1 VAKRIAGTG
10 GSVRGV
16 IGDGA
21 RPRETSTGASERREA
36 RPRRSAASNDRGT
49 PEGNADDVGARELDV
64 GEPPRDCG
72 SADTGLA
79 PWAPDAGRENAVK
92 SSGCLQWVG
101 LTVAGSR
108 LAKGR
113 GMSRNCELKLSGDR
127 VQRACGDRV
136 LGWAPLFGYLLTA
149 GLGIAAAVSGCA
161 TRDPEPATF
170 EEPIVDVQRGASLV
184 NSGAA
189 SGLPSVEAPST
200 QPVGAEKSAAS
211 DKNAAFHKNAVSQV
225 AAREHVEH
233 KSVAASEPAVSSA
246 ALTVKRFVVTT
257 GVADREPLDLGE
269 TLIAGA
275 PVFAFTELA
284 SGDGASAQVEVVFEH
299 ESGRKVGHAKLDVP
313 AAKTRWRTWGV
324 SRNVSEPG
332 RWVAVLL
339 DGEKR
344 ELSRVAFT
352 VSAAAEPVPLVANG
366 S

>member
-1 VAKRIAGTG
+1 
-10 GSVRGV
+10 
-16 IGDGA
+16 
-21 RPRETSTGASERREA
+21 
-36 RPRRSAASNDRGT
+36 
-49 PEGNADDVGARELDV
+49 
-64 GEPPRDCG
+64 
-72 SADTGLA
+72 
-79 PWAPDAGRENAVK
+79 
-92 SSGCLQWVG
+92 
-101 LTVAGSR
+101 
-108 LAKGR
+108 
-113 GMSRNCELKLSGDR
+113 MSLNCELKLSGDPR
-127 VQRACGDRV
+127 VQPACGDRV

-170 EEPIVDVQRGASLV
+170 EEPIVDVQRGASLM

-189 SGLPSVEAPST
+189 SVLPSADAPSM
-200 QPVGAEKSAAS
+200 QPVGAEKTAAS
-211 DKNAAFHKNAVSQV
+211 DKNAVSQA

-233 KSVAASEPAVSSA
+233 KSVAASEPAMSSA

-275 PVFAFTELA
+275 PVYAFTELA

-344 ELSRVAFT
+344 ELSRVAFK